1 MSSPRSTLWM
11 LPCLQRGMFRQT
23 PRTLCS
29 DIIIVLI
36 KAHIAAII
44 PLLLPA
50 FDIFRWHLITWCP
63 RGRQQRSRRSPIPP
77 PWNTPDPARSEIV
90 STKPINLFV
99 NQSVCLSV
107 CFGTSPLYK
116 PAAPLQ
122 RPLISKP
129 HPNNPWLF
137 GPSFI
142 MAKNLAMFMKY
153 NYLLE
158 CTSRPFTLL
167 KYIRSSTR
175 LFLTMIPSI
184 IWIISVGKN

>member
-1 MSSPRSTLWM
+1 MSSPGSTLWM

-90 STKPINLFV
+90 STKPTDLFV

-107 CFGTSPLYK
+107 LGHRHYYINQLIPCKDLY
-116 PAAPLQ
+116 Q
-122 RPLISKP
+122 SLIRITPDFSDRASW
-129 HPNNPWLF
+129 WLK
-137 GPSFI
+137 I
-142 MAKNLAMFMKY
+142 
-153 NYLLE
+153 
-158 CTSRPFTLL
+158 
-167 KYIRSSTR
+167 
-175 LFLTMIPSI
+175 
-184 IWIISVGKN
+184 

>member
-1 MSSPRSTLWM
+1 MSSPGSTLWM

-29 DIIIVLI
+29 DIIIVHI
-36 KAHIAAII
+36 KALIAVII

-90 STKPINLFV
+90 STWQ
-99 NQSVCLSV
+99 NQWIYLSVCLSV
-107 CFGTSPLYK
+107 CLATSPLYK
-116 PAAPLQ
+116 PAAPFQ

-137 GPSFI
+137 GPSFM
-142 MAKNLAMFMKY
+142 MAKNLAMFMKW
-153 NYLLE
+153 NIIICL
-158 CTSRPFTLL
+158 SAHQD
-167 KYIRSSTR
+167 
-175 LFLTMIPSI
+175 LTFQQSFF
-184 IWIISVGKN
+184 